1 MRRMFKKNS
10 GRFTLMLLASLG
22 IVGCFTSALTPLTL
36 EPAGITEIKNIGL
49 ENGSTFLIFETGPE
63 VFFEPFQRVSE
74 RVVKF
79 AVYVPRCN
87 DRQMIIPL
95 ADYLL
100 ANEPCF
106 DIPPPAD
113 RRSKRD
119 PVATNNA

>member
-1 MRRMFKKNS
+1 MRRILKKNG
-10 GRFTLMLLASLG
+10 GRLTPAMLLASLG
-22 IVGCFTSALTPLTL
+22 IVGCFTSALTSLML

-100 ANEPCF
+100 ANTLCF
-106 DIPPPAD
+106 DIPPPFVAD
-113 RRSKRD
+113 PIAKND
-119 PVATNNA
+119 A